1 MYEALT
7 ILGLLIGLVGWVWLV
22 LAGFVENFIWGIG
35 IIVFS
40 PLCLVFS
47 LLNWPE
53 YKVPTFLYV
62 GGIGLYL
69 LGQAFK

>member
-1 MYEALT
+1 MSEVLMVV
-7 ILGLLIGLVGWVWLV
+7 GLLIGLVGWVWLMM
-22 LAGFVENFIWGIG
+22 AGFVENFIWGIG

-53 YKVPTFLYV
+53 YKVPTVLYV
-62 GGIGLYL
+62 GGLGLHIVGRV
-69 LGQAFK
+69 LG